1 MAEND
6 NPGVIGVFHSYM
18 TPSGYTQ
25 RADAERT
32 RCDSIVPPA
41 ADSMIGHCE
50 YYYRPLGCAYTETV
64 EKVSTSSAWVTIKAF
79 ATSWNPW
86 TDKELVHRL
95 LYRREQLIPP
105 NCTDSDW
112 SRHSNFMMRHIGCGH
127 KPPSYYVSYGYY
139 YCSHY
144 GAELFPKLS
153 AAGQDWLR
161 SARWYLQKNMEDGLS
176 QNMKRNVIKES
187 SAKPGNGDFQMIV
200 QQYQLELNEEKF
212 KDFAFKTHPL
222 AYLDGGIAHLPPE
235 DLFNIMRQ
243 PRLQEWGSWGT
254 FEQVGKTGWGS
265 VKTWVGDGADAV
277 STGTEDLVS
286 RAIDFLMAK

>member
-6 NPGVIGVFHSYM
+6 NANVTGVFRSYM

-25 RADAERT
+25 RAKADT
-32 RCDSIVPPA
+32 SRCELHVPPA
-41 ADSMIGHCE
+41 ADSMVGHCE

-64 EKVSTSSAWVTIKAF
+64 EKVSMSSAWQTVKAF
-79 ATSWNPW
+79 ATSWDPW

-95 LYRREQLIPP
+95 LHRREQLIPP
-105 NCTDSDW
+105 QCTDSDW

-153 AAGQDWLR
+153 PVGKTWLVLTR
-161 SARWYLQKNMEDGLS
+161 KFLQKNIERGLA
-176 QNMKRNVIKES
+176 QNMLGDQISMS
-187 SAKPGNGDFQMIV
+187 SEMPGNGSLSMGIT
-200 QQYQLELNEEKF
+200 QYQLELDDKTF

-222 AYLDGGIAHLPPE
+222 AYLDGGIARLPLI
-235 DLFNIMRQ
+235 DLGYITIQ
-243 PRLQEWGSWGT
+243 PRMQEWGSWSTG
-254 FEQVGKTGWGS
+254 EQVVKTGWGS
-265 VKTWVGDGADAV
+265 IKTWVGDGADGFSSATEEAV
-277 STGTEDLVS
+277 N
-286 RAIDFLMAK
+286 RALDFLMRK